1 MKPLWKTRTGLSI
14 VVLEIVLG
22 LTASSAF
29 ACGGI
34 GIGVSVGGRGGSHSR
49 SYPQKR
55 VHVHRQTSVMP
66 VVAKVAP
73 PALPTVIRPASLVT
87 PQPAPQPQVQFPLEL
102 VDVRLVDLGNAS
114 AGVGPRF
121 RLVLKNVTPATLSQP
136 FEVVLTAGISRD
148 FSPALPTGVET
159 VAEIAAGAVLPVD
172 VRLPVDAMTMNYPGR
187 PEPAPFSTV
196 FVMVNGPK
204 NAAGASSVTT
214 MAVLDLADVRL
225 VDMSIAASNAAAEVG
240 TPVALPG
247 EGFGLQAGKV
257 TFNVAGLKLDAE
269 LLDWSENGITVR
281 MPQLALTSPTPV
293 QLLVTRADGQAA
305 TPLTLTA
312 VLPVAAP
319 SNDEVPF
326 PTSPLLPEA
335 PEAEATGEEAQASVD
350 TETEASPSLA
360 FGGLGLPELP
370 VLSGSGGAE

>member
-1 MKPLWKTRTGLSI
+1 
-14 VVLEIVLG
+14 
-22 LTASSAF
+22 
-29 ACGGI
+29 
-34 GIGVSVGGRGGSHSR
+34 
-49 SYPQKR
+49 
-55 VHVHRQTSVMP
+55 
-66 VVAKVAP
+66 
-73 PALPTVIRPASLVT
+73 
-87 PQPAPQPQVQFPLEL
+87 
-102 VDVRLVDLGNAS
+102 
-114 AGVGPRF
+114 
-121 RLVLKNVTPATLSQP
+121 
-136 FEVVLTAGISRD
+136 
-148 FSPALPTGVET
+148 
-159 VAEIAAGAVLPVD
+159 
-172 VRLPVDAMTMNYPGR
+172 
-187 PEPAPFSTV
+187 
-196 FVMVNGPK
+196 
-204 NAAGASSVTT
+204 
-214 MAVLDLADVRL
+214 
-225 VDMSIAASNAAAEVG
+225 MSIAASNAAAEVG